1 MVAELDR
8 LGLRDNTVVVLWGDH
23 GWNLG
28 EHGLWCKHC
37 NFETSLHSPLIVTA
51 PGIAGG
57 RKSNA
62 LTEYVDIYPSLCEL
76 CDLPQPDHL
85 QGRSFVPLLK
95 DPNLPWKEAVFSRYF
110 KGDSVKT
117 DRYRYTQ
124 WRGKDGGVYARML
137 YDHKVDLVENVNIAE
152 LPQNK
157 ELVKKFSKMLRELK
171 N

>member
-1 MVAELDR
+1 MKR
-8 LGLRDNTVVVLWGDH
+8 RRP
-23 GWNLG
+23 
-28 EHGLWCKHC
+28 
-37 NFETSLHSPLIVTA
+37 LHSPLILTA

-57 RKSNA
+57 KKSSA
-62 LTEYVDIYPSLCEL
+62 LTEYLDIYPSLCEL
-76 CDLPQPDHL
+76 CDLPLPGHL

-124 WRGKDGGVYARML
+124 WRDKKGGVYARML
-137 YDHKVDLVENVNIAE
+137 YDHKVDPAENVNIAE
-152 LPQNK
+152 LAQNRK
-157 ELVKKFSKMLRELK
+157 LVDKLSNMLRELD